1 MEKEKKEKSL
11 LKDVIL
17 TTLVLVL
24 IAVIAGGLLA
34 AVNKFTHI
42 DEAEKLSAKLASVY
56 TTDKGF
62 TSNLMDGS
70 SISGADASGSVLGA
84 YMPKDGTRNVILHA
98 SGKGAYKGTVEIIVI
113 IEDYNIKSV
122 AKYVSN
128 ETPGLGSKAFE
139 VEYLDKYKGDI
150 KDIDG
155 FELAKNGG
163 TIDAVSGATKTST
176 ALVNAVNAAV
186 KYYKDNIDAI
196 LKAGGQTNE

>member
-11 LKDVIL
+11 LKDIVL

-34 AVNKFTHI
+34 VVNKFTYI
-42 DEAEKLSAKLASVY
+42 DEAEKLNSKLASVY
-56 TTDKGF
+56 STDKGF

-70 SISGADASGSVLGA
+70 TLTDADAKGVVLGV
-84 YMPKDGTRNVILHA
+84 YMPKDGTKNVILHA
-98 SGKGAYKGTVEIIVI
+98 SGKGAYKGTVEIMVI
-113 IEDYNIKSV
+113 IDNYNIKSV

-150 KDIDG
+150 TNIDG
-155 FELAKNGG
+155 FELTKNGG
-163 TIDAVSGATKTST
+163 NIDAVSGATKTST

-186 KYYKDNIDAI
+186 KYYKINIESI
-196 LKAGGQTNE
+196 LKAGGQANE